1 MNRHR
6 YFLILIVS
14 AILLVGCG
22 PSIVVENKTA
32 SVRVIVEMN
41 GKGSGLPSPEKVL
54 PLRTEGSYASTAIP
68 IRMDRIRQ
76 IDAQSFK

>member
-22 PSIVVENKTA
+22 PSIVVENKTSF
-32 SVRVIVEMN
+32 SVRVIVEVN
-41 GKGSGLPSPEKVL
+41 GKREVVSPRRRKFC
-54 PLRTEGSYASTAIP
+54 R
-68 IRMDRIRQ
+68 RRD
-76 IDAQSFK
+76 